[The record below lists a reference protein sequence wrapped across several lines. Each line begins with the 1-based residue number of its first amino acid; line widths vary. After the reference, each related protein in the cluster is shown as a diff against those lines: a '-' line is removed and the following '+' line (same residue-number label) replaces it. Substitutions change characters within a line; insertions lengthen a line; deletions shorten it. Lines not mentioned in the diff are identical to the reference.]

1 MTNTDQQLQT
11 LAQNAKAWPYEEAK
25 NLAKRLNFKC
35 PDKGYVLFETG
46 YGPSGLPH
54 IGTFGEVART
64 TMVRRAFEELTGFP
78 TRLFAFSD
86 DMDGFRKVPTNV
98 PNPEMLRE
106 FLNKPLTQVP
116 DPFGTHA
123 SFAHHNNAR
132 LCDFLNGF
140 GFDFEFKSATDCYTS
155 GLFDNALLKMFDH
168 FDDIMNAMLP
178 TLGAERQQTYCPF
191 LPISPTTG
199 NVLQVPAVELKH
211 DSKTIVF
218 RDEDGSLFETPVT
231 GGHCKMQW
239 KPDWAMRW
247 YAFDVNYEPAGKD
260 LTDSVSVAAKIVK
273 SLGAKPPAGLIYEL
287 FLDENGQKISKS
299 KGNGLSIEDWLTYA
313 TPESLSLYMF
323 QQPTRAKKLYF
334 DVIPKA
340 TDEYLTFVEKYHAL
354 DDDKKRENPAHHIHQ
369 GNVPQLNLP
378 VSFGML
384 LNLVSA
390 ADASDEKIL
399 WGFITRYAPDSTPQ
413 NNPFLDRL
421 VGYAIRYYH
430 DFIAPH
436 KQFRTPTEMEKL
448 ALNELKTT
456 LQNLSPDTNG
466 DDTQTAIFTVG
477 KNHNYENLRDWFA
490 CLYETLLGQ
499 ATGPRMGSFCVLYGF
514 DKTITL
520 IDNALGR

>member
-1 MTNTDQQLQT
+1 MTPQQERI
-11 LAQNAKAWPYEEAK
+11 ANAKAWPFEEAR
-25 NLAKRLNFKC
+25 NLAKRLNFQC

-64 TMVRRAFEELTGFP
+64 TMVRRAFEQLTGFK

-86 DMDGFRKVPTNV
+86 DMDGFRKVPTNI
-98 PNPEMLRE
+98 PNQDKLKE

-116 DPFGTHA
+116 DPFGTHE

-132 LCDFLNGF
+132 LCEFLDSYGF
-140 GFDFEFKSATDCYTS
+140 EYEFKSATECYKS
-155 GLFDNALLKMFDH
+155 GIFDKALLKMFDCY
-168 FDDIMNAMLP
+168 DAIMKIMLP
-178 TLGAERQQTYCPF
+178 TLGDERQQTYCPF
-191 LPISPTTG
+191 LPISPKTG

-211 DSKTIVF
+211 DSKTIIF
-218 RDEDGSLFETPVT
+218 RDEDGSLFETAVT
-231 GGHCKMQW
+231 GGQCKMQW

-260 LTDSVSVAAKIVK
+260 LTDSVTVAAKIVK
-273 SLGAKPPAGLIYEL
+273 ALGGLPPAGLIYEL

-299 KGNGLSIEDWLTYA
+299 KGNGLSIEEWLTYA

-340 TDEYLTFVEKYHAL
+340 TDEYLTFVEKYHDL
-354 DDDKKRENPAHHIHQ
+354 DDDKKIENPAHHIHG
-369 GNVPQLNLP
+369 GNVPNLKLP
-378 VSFGML
+378 VSFNML

-390 ADASDEKIL
+390 ADASDEAIL
-399 WGFITRYAPDSTPQ
+399 WGFITRYAPEASRDNS
-413 NNPFLDRL
+413 PFLNKL
-421 VGYAIRYYH
+421 VQYAVRYYK

-436 KQFRTPTEMEKL
+436 KKFRQPTETEKL
-448 ALNELKTT
+448 ALNELKQV
-456 LQNLSPDTNG
+456 LENLPPETNA

-477 KNHNYENLRDWFA
+477 KNHNYENLRDWFG

-499 ATGPRMGSFCVLYGF
+499 EQGPRMGSFCVLYGF
-514 DKTITL
+514 DKTINL
-520 IDNALGR
+520 INNALNRQ